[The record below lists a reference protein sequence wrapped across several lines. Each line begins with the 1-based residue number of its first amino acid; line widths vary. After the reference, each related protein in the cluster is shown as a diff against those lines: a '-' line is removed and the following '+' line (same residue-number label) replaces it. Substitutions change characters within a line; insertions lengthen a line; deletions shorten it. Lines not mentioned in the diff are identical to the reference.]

1 MANSVKLDDQIPF
14 MGSSITYKRFI
25 NDNLGISETDIELS
39 IEELRRIILGMD
51 MHISDD
57 VDCDQKLYSW
67 LMAMKPAEIRDIF
80 KECASEKELTLENNA
95 VKALGGLKNRKNIID
110 LFSLVFK
117 VLPKSGTQQTPGQPK
132 PEIEP
137 PKTIVVPS
145 QKSVLSFDN
154 FVEIYKRSNKVSIDD
169 RIKDVRDS
177 FDWYENQTVNVKD
190 NFFLKIKEGVIDTQ
204 YVAVVNGQD
213 VIAFG
218 ETCDYNGKL
227 LLCFEKLDYM
237 KKEGFD
243 PSITEYQ
250 LAFFPLG
257 KAVDENYNGEIYTVK
272 CRIIYR
278 PMPEADRPLCIDFGT
293 SNTTVGTYDK
303 NIAEYKEEL
312 IKFQDV
318 TQKKPEFKE
327 ILPTVV
333 YVLSCKDCISYNDV
347 KYCFGYEAQK
357 KIIEYDYAPKAS
369 VFYEI
374 KRWMNS
380 LDKMEELEDEQ
391 QNRYAV
397 PRYAI
402 VKAYLQ
408 YVVDAAEQQCKEKF
422 TKLHFTSP
430 VRSKESFIN
439 SFKMMF
445 GSEREIIPADSSLD
459 EGTAVIYHRISEI
472 IKDDPELEK
481 ESGNLVIIDCGG
493 GTTDLADCSYS
504 IKDKYI
510 SYKMDITTKFENGEA
525 NFGGNNI
532 TYRILQLLKIKITQ
546 AFLNQD
552 ICSAQELVHYN
563 ELDILNKIDAGSYNE
578 IYEKLESVYASMEYH
593 IPTQYAKAEGRME
606 KARMKRNY
614 FYLWKL
620 AESIKIEFFKS
631 ELASVNFSYEK
642 DREIVVGEN
651 ENTFLYV
658 RLNEDN
664 DDFQKE
670 EGCLKNISITAFE
683 IKRLI
688 YADLYNLLSNLLEH
702 ENIASNDSCYYLSG
716 QSCKINIFHD
726 LLKEFIPGKKLR
738 SKQQDN
744 SNALKMNC
752 IKGSIKYMF
761 EQANGRVEVQMN
773 EATPELIYSV
783 EINGKKALYK
793 NDSRIICD
801 IIGLP
806 TTARVQ
812 NLEVFDS
819 NHLLKNRIVYKL
831 EGDEFEL
838 SNLGND
844 SREIDI
850 GDILRQETSL
860 QEDDIKKLLNDLNN
874 LAPDKKV
881 VGEEAVGSAFIVLFA
896 LPAKDGFG
904 FRIYRMCIN
913 NDGKYIEKGG
923 SHYVSFES
931 PELMTFFNGER

>member
-1 MANSVKLDDQIPF
+1 MANNVKFDDQMPY
-14 MGSSITYKRFI
+14 MGASITYERFI
-25 NDNLGISETDIELS
+25 NDNLGISETNIELS
-39 IEELRRIILGMD
+39 VEELKRVILDMD

-57 VDCDQKLYSW
+57 VDCDQKIYSW

-80 KECASEKELTLENNA
+80 KECASLKGLPLENNA
-95 VKALGGLKNRKNIID
+95 VKELGGVKNRKNIID
-110 LFSLVFK
+110 LFSLIFK
-117 VLPKSGTQQTPGQPK
+117 VLPQNGTLQTPEQPK
-132 PEIEP
+132 LEPEPHKIIVEP
-137 PKTIVVPS
+137 I
-145 QKSVLSFDN
+145 QNFVLSLDDFGA
-154 FVEIYKRSNKVSIDD
+154 IYERCDEVPIDD

-190 NFFLKIKEGVIDTQ
+190 NLFLKIKDGVIDTRF
-204 YVAVVNGQD
+204 VAVLNDQD
-213 VIAFG
+213 VVALG
-218 ETCDYNGKL
+218 ETCDHNGKL
-227 LLCFEKLDYM
+227 FLLFEKLDNI
-237 KKEGFD
+237 KNKGFD
-243 PSITEYQ
+243 PSISEYK
-250 LAFFPLG
+250 LAFFPFG
-257 KAVDENYNGEIYTVK
+257 KLIDEKYNGDIYTVK
-272 CRIIYR
+272 CRIIYK

-312 IKFQDV
+312 IRFQDV
-318 TQKKPEFKE
+318 TQKTPEFKE

-380 LDKMEELEDEQ
+380 LDEMEELEDEQ
-391 QNRYAV
+391 QNRYEV

-445 GSEREIIPADSSLD
+445 GSEREIIPAYSSLD
-459 EGTAVIYHRISEI
+459 EGTAVIYHRISET
-472 IKDDPELEK
+472 IKDNPGLKEK
-481 ESGNLVIIDCGG
+481 SGNLVIIDCGG
-493 GTTDLADCSYS
+493 GTTDLAECNYS
-504 IKDKYI
+504 IIDEHT

-546 AFLNQD
+546 ALLNED
-552 ICSAQELVHYN
+552 IYSAQEIIHYN
-563 ELDILNKIDAGSYNE
+563 ELDILNMIDADSYND
-578 IYEKLESVYASMEYH
+578 IYKKLESVYASMEYY
-593 IPTQYAKAEGRME
+593 IPTQYAKAEGKME

-620 AESIKIEFFKS
+620 AEAIKIEFFTS

-658 RLNEDN
+658 RMNKDS
-664 DDFQKE
+664 DDFQKV

-702 ENIASNDSCYYLSG
+702 KSIANNNDTNFYLSG

-726 LLKEFIPGKKLR
+726 LLKEFIPGKNLR

-761 EQANGRVEVQMN
+761 EQANGIVAVQMN
-773 EATPELIYSV
+773 EAAPELIYSV
-783 EINGKKALYK
+783 EINGKKALYR
-793 NDSRIICD
+793 NGSNIEYH

-806 TTARVQ
+806 ITARVQ
-812 NLEVFDS
+812 SIEVFDS
-819 NHLLKNRIVYKL
+819 NHLLKNSIVYKMK
-831 EGDEFEL
+831 EGDEFKL

-844 SREIDI
+844 EKVINI
-850 GDILRQETSL
+850 GNILRQEISFEEDEIEKVL
-860 QEDDIKKLLNDLNN
+860 QKLNN
-874 LAPDKKV
+874 LAP
-881 VGEEAVGSAFIVLFA
+881 GIHGSGSEYIVLFA

-904 FRIYRMCIN
+904 FRIYRMYIN
-913 NDGKYIEKGG
+913 NYGKYLVEGG